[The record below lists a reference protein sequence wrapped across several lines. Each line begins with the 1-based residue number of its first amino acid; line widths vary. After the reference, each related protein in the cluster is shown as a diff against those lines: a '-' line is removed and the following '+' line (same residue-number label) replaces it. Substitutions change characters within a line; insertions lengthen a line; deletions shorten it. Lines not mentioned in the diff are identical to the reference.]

1 MEQPTKYVGP
11 KSTIAKARGAVLA
24 PMPLARREQCAL
36 ELSIYPTVFCLQS
49 HSTDNTRDDILTLYT
64 KNLS

>member
-36 ELSIYPTVFCLQS
+36 ELSIPLCFVSRVTAQ
-49 HSTDNTRDDILTLYT
+49 ITLGMTY
-64 KNLS
+64 